1 MKIFFKLALIAIVA
15 FVNNNVFAQETD
27 LQINLYALKDKLWTV
42 GQSLDGESY
51 KDKKTEFEV
60 SFSKGEGTENPTFI
74 EYTDRKGNTQYGT
87 QLEIG
92 NTITLTSYKHTIT
105 KVEFGFST
113 ATNSAKTDD
122 EKGDNYEF
130 SSGKYEK
137 PNWTGSTGIL
147 TLKNVSNK
155 QGFQIRRIT
164 ITYLDGVTGI
174 EKVTT
179 INVKKDNKVYNLS
192 GNYISNDI
200 NTVKAGI
207 YVVNGKKVIKK

>member
-1 MKIFFKLALIAIVA
+1 MKKFFKLALIAIIA
-15 FVNNNVFAQETD
+15 LVNNNVFAQEAN

-42 GQSLDGESY
+42 GQSLDGQAY
-51 KDKKTEFEV
+51 KDKDTEIEV
-60 SFSKGEGTENPTFI
+60 SFSKGEGTENPTFV
-74 EYTDRKGNTQYGT
+74 EYTDRQGNTQHCT
-87 QLEIG
+87 QLGIG

-113 ATNSAKTDD
+113 NTNAAKT
-122 EKGDNYEF
+122 EKKGDNYEF

-179 INVKKDNKVYNLS
+179 INVKKDNKVYDLS

-207 YVVNGKKVIKK
+207 YVVNGKKVVKK